1 MNFEEVPVANVF
13 EITSQRT
20 NEVTFDRNEDAEL
33 QHEDNLLPSK
43 KYSGE
48 QGSQNFEM
56 QSESDISDETSPTLK
71 HSDEEEFEL
80 ERESD
85 HEFDME
91 SESEMDGDANLSKKY
106 SEDVEFDMESE
117 SEMDGDANLSKKY
130 SEDVEFDME
139 SESEMVNPVAPTMKY
154 SQEGNEDS
162 KFERGGGSEMHQ
174 AETDPSTKY
183 SGDSSS
189 SSDDDEMGMSKK
201 FPESDLS
208 EMAEYQMLLQN
219 WQSPYQDD
227 SDDNLSEVSSLSG
240 SDASDVSNLSD
251 LNNEEQMLLSLL
263 EELGEL
269 DGAVKAEVATK
280 KKGLQP

>member
-85 HEFDME
+85 H
-91 SESEMDGDANLSKKY
+91 
-106 SEDVEFDMESE
+106 EFDMESE